1 MNLALALPSAR
12 ALTDR
17 RLWFMA
23 VFGFIAGLPL
33 ALSGFTLTQWLAEGQ
48 ISLGAIGLTAN
59 IGLAYTLKFLWSPVL
74 DQTPPLPWLGRRRGW
89 LLSIQPLLAA
99 AVAGMAFT
107 TPHVDPI
114 PTFAM
119 AALIAFL
126 SASQD
131 VAIDAW
137 RIESFDPARQGAALA
152 AYVIGYRVAML
163 TSGAGV
169 IWGAGVVGWH
179 GALLVIAGLLAAG
192 VLVTLAAP
200 EPPRPEALPPATGL
214 GARIAAA
221 VVAPLR
227 DFLGRPGAWTVL
239 AYVALF
245 YLDEAMAG
253 KMLAPLYRF
262 LGFDRAAVALATGPV
277 SLAATMLGFAA
288 GGALVGKLGMGRALI
303 ATGFTQMGFMSM
315 YVWLTLMPGNH
326 AMLYA
331 TVITEAFVQSMATA
345 AFVAYLSSLCRL
357 RFTATQYALLTSV
370 AALASHTVGG
380 LSGFLAAAMGWTAFY
395 AMTTFAALPSMLLM
409 LRILRRFPPEDRLPD
424 PA

>member
-1 MNLALALPSAR
+1 
-12 ALTDR
+12 
-17 RLWFMA
+17 
-23 VFGFIAGLPL
+23 
-33 ALSGFTLTQWLAEGQ
+33 
-48 ISLGAIGLTAN
+48 
-59 IGLAYTLKFLWSPVL
+59 
-74 DQTPPLPWLGRRRGW
+74 
-89 LLSIQPLLAA
+89 
-99 AVAGMAFT
+99 
-107 TPHVDPI
+107 
-114 PTFAM
+114 
-119 AALIAFL
+119 
-126 SASQD
+126 
-131 VAIDAW
+131 
-137 RIESFDPARQGAALA
+137 
-152 AYVIGYRVAML
+152 
-163 TSGAGV
+163 
-169 IWGAGVVGWH
+169 
-179 GALLVIAGLLAAG
+179 
-192 VLVTLAAP
+192 
-200 EPPRPEALPPATGL
+200 
-214 GARIAAA
+214 
-221 VVAPLR
+221 
-227 DFLGRPGAWTVL
+227 
-239 AYVALF
+239 
-245 YLDEAMAG
+245 MAG